1 MDTIL
6 GSNLTKNRKGMVKIL
21 NLLKDICFRGL
32 QMKNQLKKQIK
43 NQTNIPYTIDMLRL
57 ENEESAAKERTQKG
71 QELKTPSQMLSRLRI
86 SLTELKAGNS
96 YKKLKNE
103 IR

>member
-1 MDTIL
+1 
-6 GSNLTKNRKGMVKIL
+6 
-21 NLLKDICFRGL
+21 
-32 QMKNQLKKQIK
+32 
-43 NQTNIPYTIDMLRL
+43 MLRL

-71 QELKTPSQMLSRLRI
+71 QELKTPSQVLSRLRI